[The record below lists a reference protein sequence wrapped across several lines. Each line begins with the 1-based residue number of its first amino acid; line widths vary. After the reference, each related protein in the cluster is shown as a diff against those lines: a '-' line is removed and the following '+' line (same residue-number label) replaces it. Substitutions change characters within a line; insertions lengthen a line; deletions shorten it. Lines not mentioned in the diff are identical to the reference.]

1 MNCNDVRENLLD
13 VLAGAQ
19 AAPEVMAHLRQ
30 CGDCTAELDGL
41 RKTMALLD
49 EWEAPA
55 PSPYFVGRVQAH
67 VREEQ
72 AKTATVGAGFL
83 AWLRKPVMAGS
94 LAALLV
100 VGGAVYRFV
109 IQQPPSPP
117 AGTAAA
123 DVEQLDKNSD
133 LYLNTDLIDELS
145 GGPSDD
151 VAEP

>member
-1 MNCNDVRENLLD
+1 MNCEEFRENLMD
-13 VLAGAQ
+13 VLAAEHVG
-19 AAPEVMAHLRQ
+19 PEATAHLSQ
-30 CGDCTAELDGL
+30 CSACSAELDGL

-49 EWEAPA
+49 EWSAPA
-55 PSPYFVGRVQAH
+55 PSPYFVSRVQAH

-72 AKTATVGAGFL
+72 GRAQAKGGFL
-83 AWLRKPVMAGS
+83 FWLRKPALAGS

-100 VGGAVYRFV
+100 VGGALFRIV
-109 IQQPPSPP
+109 IEQPPSPSTGP
-117 AGTAAA
+117 VA

-151 VAEP
+151 VAVP

>member
-1 MNCNDVRENLLD
+1 MNCNDVRENLVD
-13 VLAGAQ
+13 VLAGEQ
-19 AAPEVMAHLRQ
+19 AAPEVTAHLRQ
-30 CGDCTAELDGL
+30 CNACTAELDGL

-55 PSPYFVGRVQAH
+55 PSPYFVSRVQAH
-67 VREEQ
+67 VREERE
-72 AKTATVGAGFL
+72 KTAARSGFL
-83 AWLRKPVMAGS
+83 AWLRRPVLAGS
-94 LAALLV
+94 LATLLV
-100 VGGAVYRFV
+100 AGGALYRFV
-109 IQQPPSPP
+109 LQQPTSPP
-117 AGTAAA
+117 VGTAAA

>member
-1 MNCNDVRENLLD
+1 MNCEEFRENVMD
-13 VLAGAQ
+13 VLAAEHV
-19 AAPEVMAHLRQ
+19 APEATAHLSQ
-30 CGDCTAELDGL
+30 CSACSAELDGL

-49 EWEAPA
+49 EWAAPTA
-55 PSPYFVGRVQAH
+55 SPYFVGRVQAH
-67 VREEQ
+67 IREEQ
-72 AKTATVGAGFL
+72 ERAAAKVGFL
-83 AWLRKPVMAGS
+83 FWLRKPALAGS

-100 VGGAVYRFV
+100 VGGALYRFV

-117 AGTAAA
+117 PGTPVA

-151 VAEP
+151 VAQP

>member
-1 MNCNDVRENLLD
+1 MNCNDVRENLVD
-13 VLAGAQ
+13 ALAGEQ

-30 CGDCTAELDGL
+30 CNDCATELESL

-55 PSPYFVGRVQAH
+55 PSPYFVSRVQAH
-67 VREEQ
+67 VREERE
-72 AKTATVGAGFL
+72 KTVARSGFL
-83 AWLRKPVMAGS
+83 AWLRRPVLAGS
-94 LAALLV
+94 LATLLV
-100 VGGAVYRFV
+100 VGGTVYRLV
-109 IQQPPSPP
+109 IQPPPP
-117 AGTAAA
+117 PPGTATA